1 MTKGMLYKTIFILS
15 IIVISVL
22 LILPTMGTKQ
32 MEIRLADSATAE
44 NIETIKNKFS
54 GGGYTLAENGMVI
67 IVSGTNITDAIMNEL
82 KNFQGISDVKIL
94 KHWVERVFLAKK
106 INLGLDLQGGMYL
119 SLQANFAGIEQKLGR
134 TLTEADKTEITQQA
148 LELLRNRIDKFGVSE
163 PSIRP
168 RGNEAIEIQLPG
180 VKDPAGVK
188 KAIGT
193 TGSLEYRLVDDKY
206 SDAAS
211 VWFKENFRDKQ
222 IPDDPVQQKMLLA
235 EISKTIALPDTM
247 ELLFYWERDK
257 NTGTVKP
264 AYPIA
269 LLREI
274 AVKGTDIKE
283 AVVDRDEMQQIVVSF
298 KTTPEGASKFAQAT
312 APENKGKRLAIVLDE
327 KVRNA
332 PHINETI
339 SSGSGNI
346 SGGFSYDEAMTLAR
360 IIKEGALPVDFKIV
374 EERTVGP
381 SLGQDS
387 IEAGVKAFAIGLLGI
402 FLFALVYYKLGG
414 LIADIG
420 LIINIIFTLAILS
433 LLGFTI
439 TLPGIAGFLLSVA
452 MAVDANVII
461 YERIKEELRKGKS
474 IRIAIINGFDRAFWT
489 IFDSNLTTLFAAFIL
504 FQYGTGSIKGFA
516 VTLFVG
522 IIVSMFVALYV
533 TRFVYEL
540 ISLNKK
546 MNKLSL

>member
-1 MTKGMLYKTIFILS
+1 
-15 IIVISVL
+15 
-22 LILPTMGTKQ
+22 
-32 MEIRLADSATAE
+32 
-44 NIETIKNKFS
+44 
-54 GGGYTLAENGMVI
+54 MVI

-360 IIKEGALPVDFKIV
+360 IIKEGALPVDLKIV

-489 IFDSNLTTLFAAFIL
+489 IFDSNLTTLLAAFIL
-504 FQYGTGSIKGFA
+504 FQYGTGPIKGFA